1 MYKSQINIKPSYYQ
15 HYIEQAPDQDLLT
28 ALQETGVAMLLS
40 ERSQLV
46 ALGDRVYAPNKW
58 TVRTILQHIIDA
70 ERIFAYRALRLARND
85 KTPLPGFDENSYA
98 DVAPTQHHSID
109 DLFEELG
116 YVRESTCVMF
126 RQFDETAMLRTG
138 ICSNQEMAVVALGF
152 IIVGHFMH
160 HLAVIKDRYYP
171 LLSL

>member
-1 MYKSQINIKPSYYQ
+1 MNKSQIAVVPSYYQ
-15 HYIEQAPDQDLLT
+15 RYIEQAPDQDLLT

-46 ALGDRVYAPNKW
+46 ALGDHVYAPDKW
-58 TVRTILQHIIDA
+58 TVRAILQHIIDA

-85 KTPLPGFDENSYA
+85 KTPLPGFDEDSYA
-98 DVAPTQHHSID
+98 NVAPTQHRSID

-116 YVRESTCVMF
+116 YVRESTWIMF
-126 RQFDETAMLRTG
+126 RQFDETTMLRTG
-138 ICSNQEMAVVALGF
+138 ICSNHEMSVVALGF
-152 IIVGHFMH
+152 IIVGHLMH
-160 HLAVIKDRYYP
+160 HLAVVKDRYYP